1 MSIVYKDNTIKK
13 IYYQGNNIKKAYKG
27 TDLVFSSE
35 AALNDDVVFQF
46 EPNPETPSSWSIQV
60 LVYNNSTNASL
71 WAKSLTMS
79 DLQESNTLKVS
90 DFETTETECYIT
102 IGSSYCL
109 NSIKIGKGLGKTS
122 IKKLR
127 IDTCRGRNNDD
138 TILTLATI
146 DVSQADFS
154 KITSMKQWI
163 TEDFT
168 GEIIGLENI
177 NTSSVID
184 FNYVLYGSYT
194 GDYWNCYIPTYS
206 MNNTSLDLSSWD
218 VRNVTSQ
225 FNTIAFQG
233 NLKSIDVSNWDWQ
246 SLQTLTMVVGHC
258 TALEE
263 IKGIEYWNVSNT
275 TAIGMVLWGCPRLK
289 SINLSYWHLSQVTSQ
304 SPILYQCPS
313 LETINISNIDAYK
326 RTWIS
331 PSALY
336 GKVTGEEEVAFSN
349 LKEVIV
355 TNVADEYREL
365 IKADLDTST
374 DRKWS
379 LKDGTFYAA
388 MKTSSK
394 VTNVTIQDVN
404 IDWYIIEGTTSATVT
419 YLDTY
424 EDGSTEIREESIT
437 VSYTLTDRN
446 RTQEVLVTSLSYT
459 VEDYTAS
466 YNVTQAAQPDGYFE
480 LILAA
485 TPSGTSLFKYNINT
499 YVTTQDYAKGDTLII
514 DESLIGTI
522 STISS
527 NPVSFTFQS
536 TYITGCL
543 LLNKEDDFWVSLNS
557 AFYNNTAL
565 TLLDIATTTHVVLQH
580 WMCQACSSLKKVW
593 LPGGGTFQ
601 GYGAFY
607 YCTSL
612 TDVITLGNTP
622 LKGINLGQVFA
633 GCTSLSVDVSNWHP
647 STSLYNAFYKCKKVT
662 GLSTWDISQIT
673 ELWYTLSMA
682 GFDITE
688 LQQWDVST
696 IPTMEGLFYC
706 TFTDTCN
713 SSISYCDLSKW
724 NTSKLTGASNMFAG
738 DSALIT
744 IDISNFMLD
753 NATTADMFYG
763 CTSLQEVKVTN
774 CTDTT
779 KSKVLAQLK
788 SNLSDKNWVL
798 LSSGTIKNL
807 TVSSSKI
814 LTVTQSEDVSVKCSV
829 TTASI
834 PISVTT
840 ENTYDDGTVDTV
852 TTTESVTVTFD
863 ANTTSEEVTR
873 TGTATYEGVEFTWTV
888 TQAAYA
894 EVVID
899 WGTDA
904 SREFSPNPDSSNVI
918 TYTEIPSSKPT
929 LSYTNASG
937 TGSFTSA
944 FLSTSSKYGTPADGI
959 SGFKSYFEH
968 YYSSYGSNK
977 YTVIGNSSLFTT
989 WINAGYSVMWG
1000 FIKDISVIARY
1011 SGNFKCAGPKG
1022 ITVKGIIVMD
1032 SNVIQPAQYANIAI
1046 KEPDTTTSDGRPAIT
1061 LSADNW
1067 YTSKGFLVAIV
1078 Y

>member
-1 MSIVYKDNTIKK
+1 MILVYKDNTIKR
-13 IYYQGNNIKKAYKG
+13 IYYQGNIIEKVYMG
-27 TDLVFSSE
+27 TDQSSPDDT
-35 AALNDDVVFQF
+35 LDDDVVFQF
-46 EPNPETPSSWSIQV
+46 EPNPETPSNYTITISYTSSTYTTLWS
-60 LVYNNSTNASL
+60 
-71 WAKSLTMS
+71 KSITMS
-79 DLQESNTLKVS
+79 ELQESNTLKVS
-90 DFETTETECYIT
+90 DFETTETECYIS

-122 IKKLR
+122 IKKLY
-127 IDTCRGRNNDD
+127 INSCRGHNNDD

-154 KITSMKQWI
+154 KITNMSYWI
-163 TEDFT
+163 QQDFT

-177 NTSSVID
+177 NTSSVIN
-184 FNYVLYGSYT
+184 FNYVLYGSYM
-194 GDYWNCYIPTYS
+194 GDHWNCAIPTYS

-225 FNTIAFQG
+225 SNTIAFQG

-246 SLQTLTMVVGHC
+246 SLQTLCNVFIHC

-275 TAIGMVLWGCPRLK
+275 TTMAIVLLGCPRIK

-313 LETINISNIDAYK
+313 LETINISNIDVYK
-326 RTWIS
+326 RNWIS

-336 GKVTGEEEVAFSN
+336 GKVTGEEESAFSN

-365 IKADLDTST
+365 IKADLDTYT

-404 IDWYIIEGTTSATVT
+404 IDWYIIEGTTSASVT

-424 EDGSTEIREESIT
+424 EDGSTEIREESVT

-446 RTQEVLVTSLSYT
+446 RTQETLVTSLSYT

-466 YNVTQAAQPDGYFE
+466 YNVTQAAQPNGYFE

-485 TPSGTSLFKYNINT
+485 TPSGTSLFEHNTNT
-499 YVTTQDYAKGDTLII
+499 YVTTQDYAAGDTLII
-514 DESLIGTI
+514 DESLIGTL
-522 STISS
+522 STSL
-527 NPVSFTFQS
+527 NSFNFQS

-543 LLNKEDDFWVSLNS
+543 RLNKVDNFYVTLEK

-565 TLLDIATTTHVVLQH
+565 TFLDLGTGKSSVSSFQ
-580 WMCQACSSLKKVW
+580 MCYGCSSLKKVW
-593 LPGGGTFQ
+593 VLDQETLKH
-601 GYGAFY
+601 AFY
-607 YCTSL
+607 NCGSLTDFIIVNNTNLSSNNLENTFTYCTSL
-612 TDVITLGNTP
+612 SI
-622 LKGINLGQVFA
+622 
-633 GCTSLSVDVSNWHP
+633 DVSNWNVKG
-647 STSLYNAFYKCKKVT
+647 SLWGTFVYCKKVT
-662 GLSTWDISQIT
+662 GLSTWDTSNVTNMNYMFQAVT
-673 ELWYTLSMA
+673 EL
-682 GFDITE
+682 DVTE
-688 LQQWDVST
+688 LQQWKVT
-696 IPTMEGLFYC
+696 TVTYMPGLFYE
-706 TFTDTCN
+706 TFTN
-713 SSISYCDLSKW
+713 SRNSNTVYCDLSNWSTPNLVQANK
-724 NTSKLTGASNMFAG
+724 MFYG
-738 DSALIT
+738 DSSLIT

-753 NATTADMFYG
+753 NATITYMFYG
-763 CTSLQEVKVTN
+763 CTSLQEVKVIN

-788 SNLSDKNWVL
+788 SDLSDKNWVL

-814 LTVTQSEDVSVKCSV
+814 TNVLQSEDVSVKCSV

-929 LSYTNASG
+929 LSYTNESG

-1000 FIKDISVIARY
+1000 FIKDMSVIARY
-1011 SGNFKCAGPKG
+1011 SGNFKCAGPNG

-1032 SNVIQPAQYANIAI
+1032 SNAIQPAQYANIAI
-1046 KEPDTTTSDGRPAIT
+1046 KECDTTTSDGRPAIT

-1067 YTSKGFLVAIV
+1067 YTSEGFLVAVV
-1078 Y
+1078 YQ

>member
-1 MSIVYKDNTIKK
+1 MSIVYKDSTIKK

-27 TDLVFSSE
+27 TDLIFSSE
-35 AALNDDVVFQF
+35 AALNDDIVFQF
-46 EPNPETPSSWSIQV
+46 EPNPETPSNYTITISYTSSTYTKLWYKSI
-60 LVYNNSTNASL
+60 
-71 WAKSLTMS
+71 TMS
-79 DLQESNTLKVS
+79 ELQESNTLKVS
-90 DFETTETECYIT
+90 DFETTETACYIT
-102 IGSSYCL
+102 IGLSYCL

-122 IKKLR
+122 IKKLQ
-127 IDTCRGRNNDD
+127 IDSCRATPSDG
-138 TILTLATI
+138 TLLALATI

-154 KITSMKQWI
+154 KITSMKWWI
-163 TEDFT
+163 SQDFT

-177 NTSSVID
+177 NTSSVTD
-184 FNYVLYGSYT
+184 FEYVLYGNYT

-225 FNTIAFQG
+225 SYTIAFQG

-246 SLQTLTMVVGHC
+246 SLQTLTRVVGHC

-263 IKGIEYWNVSNT
+263 IKGIEYWNVSNI
-275 TAIGMVLWGCPRLK
+275 TAIILVLWGCPRIK

-304 SPILYQCPS
+304 SSLLSQCPS
-313 LETINISNIDAYK
+313 LETINISNIDVYK
-326 RTWIS
+326 RGWIS
-331 PSALY
+331 PSDLY

-365 IKADLDTST
+365 IKADLDTYT

-379 LKDGTFYAA
+379 LKDGTFYATIR
-388 MKTSSK
+388 TSRE
-394 VTNVTIQDVN
+394 VTNIIIQDVN
-404 IDWYIIEGTTSATVT
+404 IDWYIIEGATSGTVT

-424 EDGSTEIREESIT
+424 EDGSIETIEKSILID
-437 VSYTLTDRN
+437 YTLTDRN
-446 RTQEVLVTSLSYT
+446 RTQETLVTSISYT
-459 VEDYTAS
+459 MADYTTS
-466 YNVTQAAQPDGYFE
+466 FNVTQAAQPDGYFE
-480 LILAA
+480 LKLLK
-485 TPSGTSLFKYNINT
+485 TPSGTSLFKYGTNT
-499 YVTTQDYAKGDTLII
+499 YVTTQDYAQGDTLII
-514 DESLIGTI
+514 DKSLIGTI
-522 STISS
+522 SGTST
-527 NPVSFTFQS
+527 NPYSFTFQS
-536 TYITGCL
+536 TYITNCF
-543 LLNKEDDFWVSLNS
+543 LLNKEDDLWISLAS
-557 AFYNNTAL
+557 AFYGNTSL
-565 TLLDIATTTHVVLQH
+565 YHLDLAASEHVISYHQ
-580 WMCQACSSLKKVW
+580 MCYGCTGLSKVW
-593 LPGGGTFQ
+593 VPKLAYNCYRAFRDCSFLSEFIIVNGTTFT
-601 GYGAFY
+601 ATLSMVNMFRS
-607 YCTSL
+607 CSCLSL
-612 TDVITLGNTP
+612 
-622 LKGINLGQVFA
+622 
-633 GCTSLSVDVSNWHP
+633 DVSNWGIP
-647 STSLYNAFYKCKKVT
+647 QQIFDMFCDCKAIT
-662 GLSTWDISQIT
+662 GLSTWDTSKVTDMFGLFQ
-673 ELWYTLSMA
+673 LVKSL
-682 GFDITE
+682 DITE
-688 LQQWDVST
+688 IQQWNVT
-696 IPTMEGLFYC
+696 AVTNMEYLFNY
-706 TFTDTCN
+706 TFYRN
-713 SSISYCDLSKW
+713 GSISYCDLSNW
-724 NTSKLTGASNMFAG
+724 STPKLTDASYMFRG

-753 NATTADMFYG
+753 NASTIDMFYG

-788 SNLSDKNWVL
+788 SNLSNKNWVL

-814 LTVTQSEDVSVKCSV
+814 LTVTQSEDISVKCSV
-829 TTASI
+829 TTVSI

-840 ENTYDDGTVDTV
+840 ESTYNDGTVDTV

-888 TQAAYA
+888 TQAAYV

-918 TYTEIPSSKPT
+918 TYTEIPSSTPT

-944 FLSTSSKYGTPADGI
+944 FLSTTSKYGTPADGI

-1011 SGNFKCAGPKG
+1011 SGNFKCAGPNG
-1022 ITVKGIIVMD
+1022 VTVKGIIVMD
-1032 SNVIQPAQYANIAI
+1032 SNAIQPQQYANIAI

-1067 YTSKGFLVAIV
+1067 YISKGFLVAVV
-1078 Y
+1078 YQ